1 MRACVRVL
9 VCVCGWVW
17 VCVRACGVRVCW
29 CVCVWCVC
37 VCVFIVVKVKLVKA
51 RYKKLREDYCL
62 PASDAVCIYVSEGLP
77 ALIFTTIH
85 GVIL

>member
-1 MRACVRVL
+1 VRACVGVCVWVGVGVRACVRCACVL
-9 VCVCGWVW
+9 
-17 VCVRACGVRVCW
+17 
-29 CVCVWCVC
+29 VCVWCVC